1 MLVVSTVFCFINAK
15 FLLFLFQKRLF
26 SINAVKQMNFKKY
39 KNLGHKR
46 MLDIKYIAENPDVI
60 KDGLAK
66 KGYSKDVIVVDALI
80 ALYKDINK
88 LKTSSQSLSEEKN
101 KLSNSI
107 KSASAEERPAI
118 IAKSKALGEELK
130 VEQEKLAAEQAKF
143 DDIMLRM
150 PNMPSAESPVGP
162 DDSANVV
169 RRKVGELPHFDFT
182 PRDHVELME
191 LNDWSEMERIAKVS
205 GSRTYAIKNDLA
217 QLELAIHMMVLD
229 KLRSHGFTVIT
240 VPSISKEKPLYGQG
254 YLPFS
259 RDEIYYMPADDIYL
273 SGTAELILNSLR
285 ADEILSENELPILYA
300 GFSPCFRR
308 EAGAAGKDTR
318 GLVRVHQFM
327 KTEQFVICKNDIAE
341 SEKWH
346 QKLLAISEEV
356 LQDLELPYQVLEVC
370 TGDMG
375 APKYRQYDLEA
386 WVPSQNCYR
395 ETHSCSNIT
404 EWQARRT
411 NLRYRDN
418 ADGKVKYVHTLNN
431 TGIATPRALVPFIE
445 NHQNADGTVNIPV
458 KLRPYLGGKA
468 KIGKNA

>member
-1 MLVVSTVFCFINAK
+1 
-15 FLLFLFQKRLF
+15 
-26 SINAVKQMNFKKY
+26 
-39 KNLGHKR
+39 
-46 MLDIKYIAENPDVI
+46 MLDIKYIIANKELVRE
-60 KDGLAK
+60 GLAK
-66 KGYSKDVIVVDALI
+66 KGYEKVIDVDDLEK
-80 ALYKDINK
+80 LYFNINK
-88 LKTSSQSLSEEKN
+88 LKTSSQSMSEEKN

-107 KSASAEERPAI
+107 KSATAEERPAI
-118 IAKSKALGEELK
+118 IAKSKEIGEELK
-130 VEQEKLAAEQAKF
+130 KELEELDKLQAEF
-143 DDIMLRM
+143 DLMMLKM
-150 PNMPSAESPVGP
+150 PNMPSPESPVGP
-162 DDSANVV
+162 DDSGNVV
-169 RRKVGELPHFDFT
+169 HRKVGTPRTFDFE
-182 PRDHVELME
+182 PKDHVELME
-191 LNDWSEMERIAKVS
+191 MNDWSEMERIAKVS
-205 GSRTYAIKNDLA
+205 GSRTYAIKNELA
-217 QLELAIHMMVLD
+217 RLELAMHMMVLD
-229 KLRSHGFTVIT
+229 KLSANGFTTIT

-259 RDEIYYMPADDIYL
+259 RDEIYYLQQDDIYL

-285 ADEILSENELPILYA
+285 ADEILNENELPILYA

-318 GLVRVHQFM
+318 GLTRVHQFM

-386 WVPSQNCYR
+386 WVPTQNCYR

-431 TGIATPRALVPFIE
+431 TGIATPRVLVPFLE
-445 NHQNADGTVNIPV
+445 NHQQADGTIRIPE
-458 KLRPYLGGKA
+458 KLQPYMMGK
-468 KIGKNA
+468 KVIGKNAR

>member
-1 MLVVSTVFCFINAK
+1 MK
-15 FLLFLFQKRLF
+15 
-26 SINAVKQMNFKKY
+26 
-39 KNLGHKR
+39 
-46 MLDIKYIAENPDVI
+46 MLDIKFIIANKELVRE
-60 KDGLAK
+60 GLAK
-66 KGYSKDVIVVDALI
+66 KGYEKIINVDELEQ
-80 ALYKDINK
+80 LYLNINK
-88 LKTSSQSLSEEKN
+88 LKTSSQSMSEEKN

-107 KSASAEERPAI
+107 KSASNEERPAI
-118 IAKSKALGEELK
+118 IAKSKEIGEKLKKELEELD
-130 VEQEKLAAEQAKF
+130 KLQAEF
-143 DDIMLRM
+143 DLMMLKM
-150 PNMPSAESPVGP
+150 PNMPSPESPVGP
-162 DDSANVV
+162 DDSGNVV
-169 RRKVGELPHFDFT
+169 RRKVGTPRVFDFE
-182 PRDHVELME
+182 PKDHVELME
-191 LNDWSEMERIAKVS
+191 MNDWSELERIAKVS
-205 GSRTYAIKNDLA
+205 GSRTYAIKNELA
-217 QLELAIHMMVLD
+217 RLELAMHMMVLD
-229 KLRSHGFTVIT
+229 KLAANGFTTIT

-259 RDEIYYMPADDIYL
+259 RDEIYYLPQDDIYL

-285 ADEILSENELPILYA
+285 ADEILNENELPILYA

-318 GLVRVHQFM
+318 GLTRVHQFM

-386 WVPSQNCYR
+386 WVPTQNCYR

-404 EWQARRT
+404 DWQARRT

-431 TGIATPRALVPFIE
+431 TGIATPRVLVPFLE
-445 NHQNADGTVNIPV
+445 NHQQKDGTVRIPE
-458 KLRPYLGGKA
+458 KLQPYMMGK
-468 KIGKNA
+468 KFIGKNAK

>member
-1 MLVVSTVFCFINAK
+1 
-15 FLLFLFQKRLF
+15 
-26 SINAVKQMNFKKY
+26 
-39 KNLGHKR
+39 
-46 MLDIKYIAENPDVI
+46 MLDIKFIIENTDLVKEGI
-60 KDGLAK
+60 AK
-66 KGYSKDVIVVDALI
+66 KGYTKEDLDIDTLI

-88 LKTSSQSLSEEKN
+88 LKTSSQALAEEKN

-107 KSASAEERPAI
+107 KSAAPEDRAAI
-118 IAKSKALGEELK
+118 IAKSKSIGEEFK
-130 VEQEKLAAEQAKF
+130 SEQEKLATEQEKF
-143 DDIMLRM
+143 NLMMLKM
-150 PNMPSAESPVGP
+150 PNLPSPESPVGP
-162 DDSANVV
+162 DDSGNVV
-169 RRKVGELPHFDFT
+169 RRRVGELPHFDFT
-182 PRDHVELME
+182 PRDHIELME

-217 QLELAIHMMVLD
+217 KLELAMHMMVLD
-229 KLRSHGFTVIT
+229 KLRNNGFTVIT

-259 RDEIYYMPADDIYL
+259 RDEVYYLQQDDIYL

-285 ADEILSENELPILYA
+285 ADEILQENELPVLYA

-327 KTEQFVICKNDIAE
+327 KTEQFVICKNDIKE

-346 QKLLAISEEV
+346 QKLLQISEEV

-418 ADGKVKYVHTLNN
+418 ADGKVKFVHTLNN

-445 NHQNADGTVNIPV
+445 NHQNADGSVNIPK
-458 KLRPYLGGKA
+458 KLQPYMGGK
-468 KIGKNA
+468 KVIGKNCK

>member
-1 MLVVSTVFCFINAK
+1 
-15 FLLFLFQKRLF
+15 
-26 SINAVKQMNFKKY
+26 
-39 KNLGHKR
+39 
-46 MLDIKYIAENPDVI
+46 MLDIKYIIANKELVRE
-60 KDGLAK
+60 GLAK
-66 KGYSKDVIVVDALI
+66 KGYEKVIDVDDLEK
-80 ALYKDINK
+80 LYFNINK
-88 LKTSSQSLSEEKN
+88 LKTSSQSMSEEKN

-107 KSASAEERPAI
+107 KSATAEERPAI
-118 IAKSKALGEELK
+118 IAKSKEIGEELK
-130 VEQEKLAAEQAKF
+130 KELEELDKLQAEF
-143 DDIMLRM
+143 DLMMLKM
-150 PNMPSAESPVGP
+150 PNMPSPESPVGP
-162 DDSANVV
+162 DDSGNVV
-169 RRKVGELPHFDFT
+169 RRKVGTPRTFDFG
-182 PRDHVELME
+182 PKDHVELME
-191 LNDWSEMERIAKVS
+191 MNDWSEMERIAKVS
-205 GSRTYAIKNDLA
+205 GSRTYAIKNELA
-217 QLELAIHMMVLD
+217 RLELAMHMMVLD
-229 KLRSHGFTVIT
+229 KLSANGFTTIT

-259 RDEIYYMPADDIYL
+259 RDEIYYLQQDDIYL

-285 ADEILSENELPILYA
+285 ADEILNENELPILYA

-318 GLVRVHQFM
+318 GLTRVHQFM

-386 WVPSQNCYR
+386 WVPTQNCYR

-431 TGIATPRALVPFIE
+431 TGIATPRVLVPFLE
-445 NHQNADGTVNIPV
+445 NHQQADGTIRIPE
-458 KLRPYLGGKA
+458 KLQPYMMGK
-468 KIGKNA
+468 KVIGKNAR

>member
-66 KGYSKDVIVVDALI
+66 KGYSKDVIDVDALI

-107 KSASAEERPAI
+107 KSASAKERPAI

-169 RRKVGELPHFDFT
+169 RRKVGELPQFDFT

>member
-1 MLVVSTVFCFINAK
+1 
-15 FLLFLFQKRLF
+15 
-26 SINAVKQMNFKKY
+26 
-39 KNLGHKR
+39 
-46 MLDIKYIAENPDVI
+46 MLDIKFIIDNQEYVKESLGKKGFAAEN
-60 KDGLAK
+60 
-66 KGYSKDVIVVDALI
+66 VDKLI
-80 ALYKDINK
+80 STYLEMNK
-88 LKTSSQSLSEEKN
+88 LKTSSQAMAEEKN

-118 IAKSKALGEELK
+118 IAKSKTLGEELK
-130 VEQEKLAAEQAKF
+130 KEQDELSKIEADFELQ
-143 DDIMLRM
+143 MLKM
-150 PNMPSAESPVGP
+150 PNYPSKDCPIGP
-162 DDSANVV
+162 DESGNVV
-169 RRKVGELPHFDFT
+169 IRKIGTPRQFDFT
-182 PRDHVELME
+182 PRDHIELMDI
-191 LNDWSEMERIAKVS
+191 NDWSEMDRIAKVS

-217 QLELAIHMMVLD
+217 KLELAIHMMVLD
-229 KLRSHGFTVIT
+229 KLRDNGFTVIT
-240 VPSISKEKPLYGQG
+240 VPALSKEKPLYGQG

-259 RDEIYYMPADDIYL
+259 RDEIYYMPADDLYL

-285 ADEILSENELPILYA
+285 ADEIIPENELPILYA

-327 KTEQFVICKNDIAE
+327 KTEQFVICKNDLAE

-346 QKLLAISEEV
+346 QKLLAISEEI
-356 LQDLELPYQVLEVC
+356 LQDLELPYQVLDIC

-375 APKYRQYDLEA
+375 ATKYRQYDLEA

-404 EWQARRT
+404 DWQARRT

-418 ADGKVKYVHTLNN
+418 ADGKVKFAHTLNN

-445 NHQNADGTVNIPV
+445 NHQNADGSVNIPA
-458 KLRPYLGGKA
+458 KLQPYMGGK
-468 KIGKNA
+468 KVIGKGK

>member
-1 MLVVSTVFCFINAK
+1 
-15 FLLFLFQKRLF
+15 
-26 SINAVKQMNFKKY
+26 
-39 KNLGHKR
+39 
-46 MLDIKYIAENPDVI
+46 MLDIKYIIENKPLI
-60 KDGLAK
+60 QEGLDK
-66 KGYSKDVIVVDALI
+66 KGYGKTISLDELEK
-80 ALYKDINK
+80 LYLEMNK
-88 LKTSSQSLSEEKN
+88 LKTSSQAKSEEKN
-101 KLSNSI
+101 KLSNAI

-118 IAKSKALGEELK
+118 IARSREIGDELKKELEELDTVK
-130 VEQEKLAAEQAKF
+130 AKF
-143 DDIMLRM
+143 DEIMLRM
-150 PNMPSAESPVGP
+150 PNMPSPQSPVGP
-162 DDSANVV
+162 DDSGNVV
-169 RRKVGELPHFDFT
+169 RRKVGEPRKFDFK

-191 LNDWSEMERIAKVS
+191 LNGWSEMERIAKVS
-205 GSRTYAIKNDLA
+205 GARTYAIKNDLA
-217 QLELAIHMMVLD
+217 KMELAIHMMVLD
-229 KLRSHGFTVIT
+229 KLSANGFTVIT
-240 VPSISKEKPLYGQG
+240 VPSISKERPLYGQG

-285 ADEILSENELPILYA
+285 ADEILTENELPILYA

-318 GLVRVHQFM
+318 GLTRVHQFM
-327 KTEQFVICKNDIAE
+327 KTEQFVICKNDINE

-386 WVPSQNCYR
+386 WVPTQNCYR

-404 EWQARRT
+404 DWQARRT

-418 ADGKVKYVHTLNN
+418 ADGKVKFVHTLNN
-431 TGIATPRALVPFIE
+431 TGVATPRILVPLLE
-445 NHQNADGTVNIPV
+445 NHQNADGSVNIPA
-458 KLRPYLGGKA
+458 KLQPYMGGMKVM
-468 KIGKNA
+468 KKR

>member
-1 MLVVSTVFCFINAK
+1 
-15 FLLFLFQKRLF
+15 
-26 SINAVKQMNFKKY
+26 
-39 KNLGHKR
+39 
-46 MLDIKYIAENPDVI
+46 MLDIKFIVENTDYV
-60 KDGLAK
+60 KESLGK
-66 KGYSKDVIVVDALI
+66 KGFAPENVDKLI
-80 ALYKDINK
+80 STYLEMNK
-88 LKTSSQSLSEEKN
+88 LKTSSQALAEEKN
-101 KLSNSI
+101 KLSASI
-107 KSASAEERPAI
+107 KNASAEERPSI
-118 IAKSKALGEELK
+118 IAKSREIGEELK
-130 VEQEKLAAEQAKF
+130 KEQEELSKIEADFELQ
-143 DDIMLRM
+143 MLKM
-150 PNMPSAESPVGP
+150 PNYPSKDCPVGP
-162 DDSANVV
+162 DESGNVV
-169 RRKVGELPHFDFT
+169 IRKVGEPRKFDFT

-191 LNDWSEMERIAKVS
+191 LNGWSEMERIAKVS

-217 QLELAIHMMVLD
+217 KLELAMHMMVLD
-229 KLRSHGFTVIT
+229 KLRDNGFTVIT

-285 ADEILSENELPILYA
+285 ADEILTENELPILYA

-327 KTEQFVICKNDIAE
+327 KTEQFVICKNDLNE

-356 LQDLELPYQVLEVC
+356 LQDLELPYQVLDIC

-404 EWQARRT
+404 DWQARRT

-445 NHQNADGTVNIPV
+445 NHQNADGSVNIPA
-458 KLRPYLGGKA
+458 KLQPYMGGK
-468 KIGKNA
+468 KVIGKGK

>member
-1 MLVVSTVFCFINAK
+1 
-15 FLLFLFQKRLF
+15 
-26 SINAVKQMNFKKY
+26 
-39 KNLGHKR
+39 
-46 MLDIKYIAENPDVI
+46 MLDIKFILENTETVEI
-60 KDGLAK
+60 GLQK
-66 KGYSKDVIVVDALI
+66 KGYTKEDLDLNVLI
-80 ALYKDINK
+80 SLHKEINK
-88 LKTSSQSLSEEKN
+88 LKTSSQSIAEEKN
-101 KLSNSI
+101 KLSNAI
-107 KSASAEERPAI
+107 KSASPDERTSI
-118 IAKSKALGEELK
+118 IARSKSLGEDFKALQEQLNVKQAEFDLMMLK
-130 VEQEKLAAEQAKF
+130 
-143 DDIMLRM
+143 M
-150 PNMPSAESPVGP
+150 PNMPSNDTPVGP
-162 DDSANVV
+162 DDSCNVV
-169 RRKVGELPHFDFT
+169 RKKVGEIKNFEFK

-191 LNDWSEMERIAKVS
+191 INDWAEMERIAKVS

-217 QLELAIHMMVLD
+217 KLELAMHMMVMD
-229 KLRSHGFTVIT
+229 KLRSYGFTVIT

-259 RDEIYYMPADDIYL
+259 KDEIYHLPNDDIYL

-285 ADEILSENELPILYA
+285 ADEILPENELPILYA

-327 KTEQFVICKNDIAE
+327 KTEQFVICKNDINE

-346 QKLLAISEEV
+346 QKLLEISEEI

-375 APKYRQYDLEA
+375 APKYRQFDLEA

-411 NLRYRDN
+411 NLRYREN
-418 ADGKVKYVHTLNN
+418 ADGKVKFVHTLNN
-431 TGIATPRALVPFIE
+431 TGIATPRVLVPFIE
-445 NHQNADGTVNIPV
+445 NHQNEDGSVNIPI
-458 KLRPYLGGKA
+458 KLQPYMGGK
-468 KIGKNA
+468 KVIGKDC

>member
-1 MLVVSTVFCFINAK
+1 
-15 FLLFLFQKRLF
+15 
-26 SINAVKQMNFKKY
+26 
-39 KNLGHKR
+39 
-46 MLDIKYIAENPDVI
+46 MLDIKYIVENLDSV
-60 KDGLAK
+60 KTCLAK
-66 KGYSKDVIVVDALI
+66 KGFASENVDSLVSAYLEM
-80 ALYKDINK
+80 NK
-88 LKTSSQSLSEEKN
+88 LKTSSQALAEEKN
-101 KLSNSI
+101 RLSNSI
-107 KSASAEERPAI
+107 KTAAADERPAI
-118 IAKSKALGEELK
+118 IAKSRELGEELK
-130 VEQEKLAAEQAKF
+130 KEQERLAEVEVKFEEQ
-143 DDIMLRM
+143 MLRM
-150 PNMPSAESPVGP
+150 PNYPSCDCPVAEDESGNQVI
-162 DDSANVV
+162 
-169 RRKVGELPHFDFT
+169 RKVGKLPEFDFT
-182 PRDHVELME
+182 PRDHIELME
-191 LNDWSEMERIAKVS
+191 LNDWAEMERIAKVS

-217 QLELAIHMMVLD
+217 QLELAMHMMVLD
-229 KLRSHGFTVIT
+229 KLRSHGFSVIT

-285 ADEILSENELPILYA
+285 ADEILPEAELPILYA

-327 KTEQFVICKNDIAE
+327 KTEQFVICKNDLAE

-346 QKLLAISEEV
+346 QKLLAISEEI
-356 LQDLELPYQVLEVC
+356 LQDLELPYQVLDIC

-404 EWQARRT
+404 DWQARRT

-418 ADGKVKYVHTLNN
+418 ADGKVKYAHTLNN
-431 TGIATPRALVPFIE
+431 TGIATPRALVPFME
-445 NHQNADGTVNIPV
+445 CHQNSDGSVNIPE
-458 KLRPYLGGKA
+458 KLRPYLGGKT
-468 KIGKNA
+468 KIGKAV

>member
-1 MLVVSTVFCFINAK
+1 
-15 FLLFLFQKRLF
+15 
-26 SINAVKQMNFKKY
+26 
-39 KNLGHKR
+39 
-46 MLDIKYIAENPDVI
+46 MLDIKFIADNTDWV
-60 KDGLAK
+60 KKSLAR
-66 KGYSKDVIVVDALI
+66 KGFEPEKIDELLNVY
-80 ALYKDINK
+80 YEMNK
-88 LKTSSQSLSEEKN
+88 LKTSSQALAEEKN

-118 IAKSKALGEELK
+118 IARSREVGEQFKA
-130 VEQEKLAAEQAKF
+130 EQEKLATVEAQF
-143 DDIMLRM
+143 NDMILRM
-150 PNMPSAESPVGP
+150 PNYPSAESPDGP

-169 RRKVGELPHFDFT
+169 RRKVGEIPHFDFV
-182 PRDHVELME
+182 PKDHVELME

-205 GSRTYAIKNDLA
+205 GSRTYAIKDDLA
-217 QLELAIHMMVLD
+217 QLELAIHMLVMD
-229 KLRSHGFTVIT
+229 KLRAHGFTLIT
-240 VPSISKEKPLYGQG
+240 VPAISKEKPLYNQG
-254 YLPFS
+254 YLPFA

-285 ADEILSENELPILYA
+285 ADEMLTENELPILYA

-318 GLVRVHQFM
+318 GLVRVHQFF
-327 KTEQFVICKNDIAE
+327 KTEQFVICKNDIKE

-346 QKLLAISEEV
+346 QKLLEISEEV

-404 EWQARRT
+404 DWQARRT
-411 NLRYRDN
+411 NLRYRGN
-418 ADGKVKYVHTLNN
+418 DGKVQYCHTLNN

-445 NHQNADGTVNIPV
+445 NHQQADGTVKIPA
-458 KLRPYLGGKA
+458 KLQPYLGGK
-468 KIGKNA
+468 KVIGKNAK

>member
-1 MLVVSTVFCFINAK
+1 
-15 FLLFLFQKRLF
+15 
-26 SINAVKQMNFKKY
+26 
-39 KNLGHKR
+39 
-46 MLDIKYIAENPDVI
+46 MLDIKYIIANKELVRE
-60 KDGLAK
+60 GLAK
-66 KGYSKDVIVVDALI
+66 KGYEKVIDVDDLEK
-80 ALYKDINK
+80 LYFNINK
-88 LKTSSQSLSEEKN
+88 LKTSSQSMSEEKN

-107 KSASAEERPAI
+107 KSATAEERPAI
-118 IAKSKALGEELK
+118 IAKSKEIGEELK
-130 VEQEKLAAEQAKF
+130 KELEELDKLQAEF
-143 DDIMLRM
+143 DLMMLKM
-150 PNMPSAESPVGP
+150 PNMPSPESPVGP
-162 DDSANVV
+162 DDSGNVV
-169 RRKVGELPHFDFT
+169 RRKVGTPRTFDFE
-182 PRDHVELME
+182 PKDHVELME
-191 LNDWSEMERIAKVS
+191 MNDWSEMERIAKVS
-205 GSRTYAIKNDLA
+205 GSRTYAIKNELA
-217 QLELAIHMMVLD
+217 RLELAMHMMVLD
-229 KLRSHGFTVIT
+229 KLSANGFTTIT

-259 RDEIYYMPADDIYL
+259 RDEIYYLQQDDIYL

-285 ADEILSENELPILYA
+285 ADEILNENELPILYA

-318 GLVRVHQFM
+318 GLTRVHQFM

-386 WVPSQNCYR
+386 WVPTQNCYR

-431 TGIATPRALVPFIE
+431 TGIATPRVLVPFLE
-445 NHQNADGTVNIPV
+445 NHQQADGTIRIPE
-458 KLRPYLGGKA
+458 KLQPYMMGK
-468 KIGKNA
+468 KVIGKNAR

>member
-1 MLVVSTVFCFINAK
+1 
-15 FLLFLFQKRLF
+15 
-26 SINAVKQMNFKKY
+26 
-39 KNLGHKR
+39 
-46 MLDIKYIAENPDVI
+46 MLDIKYIAENPEVI
-60 KDGLAK
+60 KQGLAK
-66 KGYSKDVIVVDALI
+66 KGYTTDKIDVDALL
-80 ALYKDINK
+80 ALYKDMNK
-88 LKTSSQSLSEEKN
+88 LKTSSQALSEEKN
-101 KLSNSI
+101 RLSNSI
-107 KSASAEERPAI
+107 KTAFNEERPAI
-118 IAKSKALGEELK
+118 IAKSKELGEELK
-130 VEQEKLAAEQAKF
+130 AEQEKLSSEEEKF
-143 DDIMLRM
+143 NDIMLRM
-150 PNMPSAESPVGP
+150 PNMPSPESPVGK
-162 DDSANVV
+162 DDAENIV
-169 RRKVGELPHFDFT
+169 RRKVGEPTKFAFQ
-182 PRDHVELME
+182 PKDHIELME
-191 LNDWSEMERIAKVS
+191 INDWSEMERIAKVS

-217 QLELAIHMMVLD
+217 QLELAIHMFVLD

-259 RDEIYYMPADDIYL
+259 RDEVYYLPEDDIYL

-285 ADEILSENELPILYA
+285 ADEILSEAELPILYA

-327 KTEQFVICKNDIAE
+327 KTEQFVICRNDVEE

-356 LQDLELPYQVLEVC
+356 LTDLELPYQVLEVC

-418 ADGKVKYVHTLNN
+418 TDSKVKFAHTLNN

-445 NHQNADGTVNIPV
+445 NHQNADGSVNIPA
-458 KLRPYLGGKA
+458 KLQPYLGGKT
-468 KIGKNA
+468 KIGKN

>member
-1 MLVVSTVFCFINAK
+1 
-15 FLLFLFQKRLF
+15 
-26 SINAVKQMNFKKY
+26 
-39 KNLGHKR
+39 
-46 MLDIKYIAENPDVI
+46 MLDIKFIIENKELV
-60 KDGLAK
+60 KEGLRK
-66 KGYSKDVIVVDALI
+66 KGYEKIINVDDLI
-80 ALYKDINK
+80 ALHSAITR
-88 LKTSSQSLSEEKN
+88 LKTSSQAKAEEKN

-130 VEQEKLAAEQAKF
+130 KELDELSAEQKKY
-143 DDIMLRM
+143 DEIMLRM
-150 PNMPSAESPVGP
+150 PNMPSPDCPVGP
-162 DDSANVV
+162 DESGNVV
-169 RRKVGELPHFDFT
+169 LRRVGEIPHFDFT

-205 GSRTYAIKNDLA
+205 GARTYAIKNDLA
-217 QLELAIHMMVLD
+217 QLELAMHMMVLD

-240 VPSISKEKPLYGQG
+240 VPALSKEKPLYGQG

-259 RDEIYYMPADDIYL
+259 RDEIYYMPADDLYL

-285 ADEILSENELPILYA
+285 ADEILNEAELPILYA

-327 KTEQFVICKNDIAE
+327 KTEQFVICKNDVKE
-341 SEKWH
+341 SDKWH
-346 QKLLAISEEV
+346 QTLLKISEEV
-356 LQDLELPYQVLEVC
+356 LQDLELPYQVLDIC

-418 ADGKVKYVHTLNN
+418 ADGKVKFVHTLNN

-445 NHQNADGTVNIPV
+445 CHQNADGTVNIPL
-458 KLRPYLGGKA
+458 KLQPYLGGKT
-468 KIGKNA
+468 KIGKNVK

>member
-1 MLVVSTVFCFINAK
+1 M
-15 FLLFLFQKRLF
+15 
-26 SINAVKQMNFKKY
+26 
-39 KNLGHKR
+39 
-46 MLDIKYIAENPDVI
+46 ENPAEI
-60 KDGLAK
+60 KEGLAK
-66 KGYSKDVIVVDALI
+66 KGYTQQDIDIDALI
-80 ALYKDINK
+80 ALYKDIAK
-88 LKTSSQSLSEEKN
+88 LKTSSQALSEEKN

-107 KSASAEERPAI
+107 KSASAEERPNI
-118 IAKSKALGEELK
+118 IAKSKSIGEELK
-130 VEQEKLAAEQAKF
+130 VELEKLDAEQKKY
-143 DDIMLRM
+143 DEIMWRM
-150 PNMPSAESPVGP
+150 PNMPSADCPVGP
-162 DDSANVV
+162 DESGNKVI
-169 RRKVGELPHFDFT
+169 RKVGEIPHFNFK

-191 LNDWSEMERIAKVS
+191 INDWSELERITKVS

-217 QLELAIHMMVLD
+217 QLELALHMMVLD
-229 KLRSHGFTVIT
+229 KLRAHGFTVIT
-240 VPSISKEKPLYGQG
+240 VPALSKEKPLYGQG

-285 ADEILSENELPILYA
+285 ADEIIPENELPILYA

-327 KTEQFVICKNDIAE
+327 KTEQFVICKNDIRE

-346 QKLLAISEEV
+346 QTLLKISEEV
-356 LQDLELPYQVLEVC
+356 LQDLELPYQVLDIC

-418 ADGKVKYVHTLNN
+418 ADGKVKFVHTLNN

-445 NHQNADGTVNIPV
+445 CHQNEDGSVNIPS
-458 KLRPYLGGKA
+458 KLRPYLGGKT
-468 KIGKNA
+468 KIGKNVK

>member
-1 MLVVSTVFCFINAK
+1 
-15 FLLFLFQKRLF
+15 
-26 SINAVKQMNFKKY
+26 
-39 KNLGHKR
+39 
-46 MLDIKYIAENPDVI
+46 MLDIKYIVDNPDEI
-60 KDGLAK
+60 KAGLVK
-66 KGYSKDVIVVDALI
+66 KGYTKEDLDIDALI
-80 ALYKDINK
+80 ALHKDINK
-88 LKTSSQSLSEEKN
+88 LKTSSQALSEEKN
-101 KLSNSI
+101 RLSNSI
-107 KSASAEERPAI
+107 KSASADERPAI
-118 IAKSKALGEELK
+118 IAKSKQIGEELK
-130 VEQEKLAAEQAKF
+130 VEQEKLAAEQEKF
-143 DDIMLRM
+143 DLMMLKM
-150 PNMPSAESPVGP
+150 PNMPSPESPVGP

-169 RRKVGELPHFDFT
+169 RRKVGEPTKFDFT

-191 LNDWSEMERIAKVS
+191 MNDWSEMERIAKVS

-217 QLELAIHMMVLD
+217 KLELAIHMMVLD
-229 KLRSHGFTVIT
+229 KLSSKGFTTIT

-259 RDEIYYMPADDIYL
+259 RDEVYYMPADDLYL

-285 ADEILSENELPILYA
+285 ADEILNENELPILYA

-318 GLVRVHQFM
+318 GLTRVHQFM

-346 QKLLAISEEV
+346 KKLLEISEEV

-386 WVPSQNCYR
+386 WVPTQNCYR

-404 EWQARRT
+404 DWQARRT

-431 TGIATPRALVPFIE
+431 TGVATPRVLVPFLE
-445 NHQNADGTVNIPV
+445 NHQQADGTVRIPE
-458 KLRPYLGGKA
+458 KLQPYMGGK
-468 KIGKNA
+468 KFIGKGK

>member
-66 KGYSKDVIVVDALI
+66 KGYSKDVIDVDALI

-107 KSASAEERPAI
+107 KSASAEERAAI

>member
-1 MLVVSTVFCFINAK
+1 MP
-15 FLLFLFQKRLF
+15 
-26 SINAVKQMNFKKY
+26 
-39 KNLGHKR
+39 
-46 MLDIKYIAENPDVI
+46 DIKFILENREIVE
-60 KDGLAK
+60 KGLAK
-66 KGYSKDVIVVDALI
+66 KGYTKEDLDLDALI
-80 ALYKDINK
+80 GLHKKITM
-88 LKTSSQSLSEEKN
+88 LKTSSQALAEEKN
-101 KLSNSI
+101 KLSAQI
-107 KSASAEERPAI
+107 KSASNEERPAI
-118 IAKSKALGEELK
+118 IAKSKALGEEFKVQEQELSELTKDFDLMMLK
-130 VEQEKLAAEQAKF
+130 VPNLPS
-143 DDIMLRM
+143 DD
-150 PNMPSAESPVGP
+150 APVGK
-162 DDSANVV
+162 DDSENVV
-169 RRKVGELPHFDFT
+169 RRYVGEKPVFDFEIK
-182 PRDHVELME
+182 DHIQLME
-191 LNDWSEMERIAKVS
+191 VNDWGEMERIAKVS
-205 GSRTYAIKNDLA
+205 GTRTYAIKNDLA
-217 QLELAIHMMVLD
+217 KLELAMHMLVMD
-229 KLRSHGFTVIT
+229 KLRSHGFEVIN

-259 RDEIYYMPADDIYL
+259 RDEVYYLQQDDIYL

-327 KTEQFVICKNDIAE
+327 KTEQFVICAGDANE

-346 QKLLAISEEV
+346 KKLLEISEEV
-356 LQDLELPYQVLEVC
+356 LQDFELPYRVLEVC

-404 EWQARRT
+404 DWQARRT
-411 NLRYRDN
+411 NLRYRAN

-445 NHQNADGTVNIPV
+445 NHQNADGTVNIPP
-458 KLRPYLGGKA
+458 KLRPYMGGVS
-468 KIGKNA
+468 KIGKNVK

>member
-1 MLVVSTVFCFINAK
+1 MP
-15 FLLFLFQKRLF
+15 
-26 SINAVKQMNFKKY
+26 
-39 KNLGHKR
+39 
-46 MLDIKYIAENPDVI
+46 DIKFIIEN
-60 KDGLAK
+60 KDFVEKGLAK
-66 KGYSKDVIVVDALI
+66 KGYTKEDLDIDFLI
-80 ALYKDINK
+80 ELHKKITM
-88 LKTSSQSLSEEKN
+88 LKTSSQALAEEKN
-101 KLSNSI
+101 KLSAQI
-107 KSASAEERPAI
+107 KSASNEERPAI
-118 IAKSKALGEELK
+118 IAKSKALGEEFKLQ
-130 VEQEKLAAEQAKF
+130 EQELLKLQADFDLLMLKF
-143 DDIMLRM
+143 
-150 PNMPSAESPVGP
+150 PNLPSPESPVGK
-162 DDSANVV
+162 DDSENIV
-169 RRKVGELPHFDFT
+169 RRYVGEVPHFDFDIK
-182 PRDHVELME
+182 DHVELME
-191 LNDWSEMERIAKVS
+191 LNDWSEMDRIAKVS

-217 QLELAIHMMVLD
+217 KLELAMHMFVMD
-229 KLRSHGFTVIT
+229 KLRQNGFEVLV

-259 RDEIYYMPADDIYL
+259 RDEIYYMPQDDIYL

-327 KTEQFVICKNDIAE
+327 KTEQFVICKNDIKE

-346 QKLLAISEEV
+346 KRLLEISEEI
-356 LQDLELPYQVLEVC
+356 LSDFELPYRVLEVC

-404 EWQARRT
+404 DWQARRT
-411 NLRYRDN
+411 NLRYRAN
-418 ADGKVKYVHTLNN
+418 ADGKVKFVHTLNN

-445 NHQNADGTVNIPV
+445 NHQNADATVNIPP
-458 KLRPYLGGKA
+458 KLQPYMGGLK
-468 KIGKNA
+468 KIGKNAK

>member
-1 MLVVSTVFCFINAK
+1 MF
-15 FLLFLFQKRLF
+15 
-26 SINAVKQMNFKKY
+26 
-39 KNLGHKR
+39 
-46 MLDIKYIAENPDVI
+46 DIKYIMENPAEI
-60 KDGLAK
+60 KEGLAK
-66 KGYSKDVIVVDALI
+66 KGYTQQDIDIDALI
-80 ALYKDINK
+80 ALYKYIAK
-88 LKTSSQSLSEEKN
+88 LKTSSQALSEEKN

-107 KSASAEERPAI
+107 KSASAEERPNI
-118 IAKSKALGEELK
+118 IAKSKSIGEELK
-130 VEQEKLAAEQAKF
+130 VELEKLDAEQKKY
-143 DDIMLRM
+143 DEIMWRM
-150 PNMPSAESPVGP
+150 PNMPSADCPVGP
-162 DDSANVV
+162 DESGNKVI
-169 RRKVGELPHFDFT
+169 RKVGEIPHFNFK

-191 LNDWSEMERIAKVS
+191 INDWSELERITKVS

-217 QLELAIHMMVLD
+217 QLELALHMMVLD
-229 KLRSHGFTVIT
+229 KLRAHGFTVIT
-240 VPSISKEKPLYGQG
+240 VPALSKEKPLYGQG

-285 ADEILSENELPILYA
+285 ADEIIPENELPILYA

-327 KTEQFVICKNDIAE
+327 KTEQFVICKNDIRE

-346 QKLLAISEEV
+346 QTLLKISEEV
-356 LQDLELPYQVLEVC
+356 LQDLELPYQVLDIC

-418 ADGKVKYVHTLNN
+418 ADGKVKFVHTLNN

-445 NHQNADGTVNIPV
+445 CHQNEDGSVNIPS
-458 KLRPYLGGKA
+458 KLRPYLGGKT
-468 KIGKNA
+468 KIGKNVK

>member
-1 MLVVSTVFCFINAK
+1 
-15 FLLFLFQKRLF
+15 
-26 SINAVKQMNFKKY
+26 
-39 KNLGHKR
+39 
-46 MLDIKYIAENPDVI
+46 MLDIKYIVENPDII
-60 KDGLAK
+60 KEGLAK
-66 KGYSKDVIVVDALI
+66 KGYRQEDIDIDALI
-80 ALYKDINK
+80 ALHKDINK

-107 KSASAEERPAI
+107 KSASAEDRPAI

-130 VEQEKLAAEQAKF
+130 IEQEKLAAEQEKF
-143 DDIMLRM
+143 DNIMLRM
-150 PNMPSAESPVGP
+150 PNMPSPESPVGK
-162 DDSANVV
+162 DDSENVV
-169 RRKVGELPHFDFT
+169 RRKVGEPIKFDFE
-182 PRDHVELME
+182 PKDHIELME
-191 LNDWSEMERIAKVS
+191 INDWSEMERIAKVS

-217 QLELAIHMMVLD
+217 KLELALHMLVLD

-285 ADEILSENELPILYA
+285 ADEILNEAELPILYA

-327 KTEQFVICKNDIAE
+327 KTEQFVICKNDVAE

-346 QKLLAISEEV
+346 QKLLQISEEV

-418 ADGKVKYVHTLNN
+418 ADGKVKFAHTLNN

-445 NHQNADGTVNIPV
+445 NHQNADGTVNIPE
-458 KLRPYLGGKA
+458 KLRPYMGGVS

>member
-66 KGYSKDVIVVDALI
+66 KGYSKDVIDVDALI

-308 EAGAAGKDTR
+308 EAGAAGKDTS

>member
-1 MLVVSTVFCFINAK
+1 
-15 FLLFLFQKRLF
+15 
-26 SINAVKQMNFKKY
+26 
-39 KNLGHKR
+39 
-46 MLDIKYIAENPDVI
+46 MLDIKYIAENPDII
-60 KDGLAK
+60 KDGLVK
-66 KGYSKDVIVVDALI
+66 KGYTKEDIDIDALI

-88 LKTSSQSLSEEKN
+88 LKTSSQALSEEKN

-118 IAKSKALGEELK
+118 IAKSKQIGEELK
-130 VEQEKLAAEQAKF
+130 VEQEKLAAEQEKF
-143 DDIMLRM
+143 DMVMWRM
-150 PNMPSAESPVGP
+150 PNMPSPESPVGK
-162 DDSANVV
+162 DDSENVV
-169 RRKVGELPHFDFT
+169 RRKVGELPKFDFT
-182 PRDHVELME
+182 PRDHIELME

-217 QLELAIHMMVLD
+217 KLELAMHMMVLD
-229 KLRSHGFTVIT
+229 KLRANGFTVIT

-259 RDEIYYMPADDIYL
+259 RDEVYYMPADDLYL

-285 ADEILSENELPILYA
+285 ADGILQENELPILYA

-327 KTEQFVICKNDIAE
+327 KTEQFVICKNDVAE

-346 QKLLAISEEV
+346 KKLLQISEEV

-418 ADGKVKYVHTLNN
+418 ADGKVKFVHTLNN

-445 NHQNADGTVNIPV
+445 NHQNADGTVNIPE
-458 KLRPYLGGKA
+458 KLRPYMGGVS

>member
-1 MLVVSTVFCFINAK
+1 
-15 FLLFLFQKRLF
+15 
-26 SINAVKQMNFKKY
+26 
-39 KNLGHKR
+39 
-46 MLDIKYIAENPDVI
+46 MLDIKYILDNIEEI
-60 KDGLAK
+60 KNGLQK
-66 KGYSKDVIVVDALI
+66 KGYSKDDLDLDELI
-80 ALYKDINK
+80 ALYKDITK
-88 LKTSSQSLSEEKN
+88 LKTSSQALAEEKN

-107 KSASAEERPAI
+107 KSAKPEERQEI
-118 IAKSKALGEELK
+118 INKSKALGEELK
-130 VEQEKLAAEQAKF
+130 KEMEKLNAEQEKFSLLEFK
-143 DDIMLRM
+143 M
-150 PNMPSAESPVGP
+150 PNMPSPESPIGP
-162 DDSANVV
+162 DDSGNVV
-169 RRKVGELPHFDFT
+169 RRKVGDIPHFDFK

-191 LNDWSEMERIAKVS
+191 INDWAEMERIARVS

-217 QLELAIHMMVLD
+217 KLELAMHMMVLD
-229 KLRSHGFTVIT
+229 KLRANGFTVIT

-259 RDEIYYMPADDIYL
+259 RDEIYYMPEDDIYL

-285 ADEILSENELPILYA
+285 ADEILQENELPILYA

-346 QKLLAISEEV
+346 KKLLAISEEV

-404 EWQARRT
+404 DWQARRT

-418 ADGKVKYVHTLNN
+418 ADGKVKFAHTLNN

-445 NHQNADGTVNIPV
+445 NHQNEDGSVNIPI
-458 KLRPYLGGKA
+458 KLQPYMGGKK
-468 KIGKNA
+468 KIGKNF

>member
-1 MLVVSTVFCFINAK
+1 
-15 FLLFLFQKRLF
+15 
-26 SINAVKQMNFKKY
+26 
-39 KNLGHKR
+39 
-46 MLDIKYIAENPDVI
+46 MLDIKFIIENLDLVQ
-60 KDGLAK
+60 DGLKK
-66 KGYSKDVIVVDALI
+66 KGYTKNDLDLDELI
-80 ALYKDINK
+80 SLHKDINR
-88 LKTSSQSLSEEKN
+88 LKTSSQALAQEKN

-107 KSASAEERPAI
+107 KSADPAERPNI
-118 IAKSKALGEELK
+118 IAKSKELGEQLKNELSALEE
-130 VEQEKLAAEQAKF
+130 EQKKF
-143 DDIMLRM
+143 DLMMLKM
-150 PNMPSAESPVGP
+150 PNMPSPECPVGP

-169 RRKVGELPHFDFT
+169 RRKVGEIPHFDFQ

-205 GSRTYAIKNDLA
+205 GSRTYAIKNDLSK
-217 QLELAIHMMVLD
+217 LELAMHMFVLD
-229 KLRSHGFTVIT
+229 KLRAHGFTVIT
-240 VPSISKEKPLYGQG
+240 VPSVSKEKPLYGQG

-259 RDEIYYMPADDIYL
+259 RDEVYYLAQDDLYL

-285 ADEILSENELPILYA
+285 ADEILQENELPILYA

-346 QKLLAISEEV
+346 QKLLQISEEV
-356 LQDLELPYQVLEVC
+356 LQDFELPYQVLEVC

-411 NLRYRDN
+411 NLRYREN
-418 ADGKVKYVHTLNN
+418 ATGKVKFVHTLNN
-431 TGIATPRALVPFIE
+431 TGIATPRALVPYIE
-445 NHQNADGTVNIPV
+445 NHQNADGTVNIV
-458 KLRPYLGGKA
+458 EKLRPYMGGA
-468 KIGKNA
+468 EVIGKN